1 MKRSIAKL
9 RVPGTS
15 IFQESSPPW
24 SLPRHQAGQ
33 ELLGGRQQLAL
44 KKCYSFLGKCE
55 TEWENWSLEMNSASD
70 HGHQLST
77 GHQKA
82 LFAWAPWGCT
92 YQRLSFPIR
101 VCPPR
106 SLKTDLSVYIIIL
119 KGRSVAIQKNPGDGG
134 GNGRGDF
141 NTTHVF
147 SLYSLQE
154 VWLPTDYLECY
165 PRNNAGIVRSIFLPL
180 LYESVIKQRRTGIRW
195 WYCESSRPFLSNNH
209 SIRTR
214 LTLCR
219 IPVHSS
225 LSCMYLC
232 FNQSFTH
239 LKGSFPILFCEYSQI
254 P

>member
-1 MKRSIAKL
+1 MWNGMRKLISRDKLCIRSWTPAFHLPSKGVICLGCL
-9 RVPGTS
+9 RLHVS
-15 IFQESSPPW
+15 E
-24 SLPRHQAGQ
+24 A
-33 ELLGGRQQLAL
+33 E
-44 KKCYSFLGKCE
+44 
-55 TEWENWSLEMNSASD
+55 
-70 HGHQLST
+70 
-77 GHQKA
+77 
-82 LFAWAPWGCT
+82 
-92 YQRLSFPIR
+92 SFPIR
-101 VCPPR
+101 VCPPA
-106 SLKTDLSVYIIIL
+106 SVKTDLSVYIIIL

-180 LYESVIKQRRTGIRW
+180 LYESVIKQRRTGIWW

-214 LTLCR
+214 LALFR

-239 LKGSFPILFCEYSQI
+239 LKGSLPILFCEYSQI